1 MIVSNERENALRTEK
16 VLRRIA
22 EGDAIV
28 EEQVMKRG
36 EIYHADLN
44 PVFGSEQG
52 GYRPVLIIQNNRGN
66 QHSPTVIV
74 AAITSQPKTKL
85 PTHVPING
93 IRGLEKESF
102 VLLEQIRTVDKRRL
116 DDYVGRLNRD
126 QMNRVEKALRTSM
139 EIKKLDKPVL
149 MCLCPVCA
157 KPFYNSKEYF
167 IIRADRDQTI
177 KETCMFCNV
186 RQGYDYLIRKKY
198 Y

>member
-149 MCLCPVCA
+149 MCLCPMCA
-157 KPFYNSKEYF
+157 KPFYNSKEHF

-186 RQGYDYLIRKKY
+186 RRGYDYLIRKKY

>member
-1 MIVSNERENALRTEK
+1 M
-16 VLRRIA
+16 
-22 EGDAIV
+22 

-102 VLLEQIRTVDKRRL
+102 VLLYQH
-116 DDYVGRLNRD
+116 GD
-126 QMNRVEKALRTSM
+126 QKTGQAGF
-139 EIKKLDKPVL
+139 DVL
-149 MCLCPVCA
+149 MPDVCKA
-157 KPFYNSKEYF
+157 ILQFKGTFYHPCGSGPDNKG
-167 IIRADRDQTI
+167 
-177 KETCMFCNV
+177 NV
-186 RQGYDYLIRKKY
+186 HVL
-198 Y
+198 

>member
-85 PTHVPING
+85 PTHVPSTAYQHGNQKTG
-93 IRGLEKESF
+93 QAGS
-102 VLLEQIRTVDKRRL
+102 D
-116 DDYVGRLNRD
+116 
-126 QMNRVEKALRTSM
+126 
-139 EIKKLDKPVL
+139 VL
-149 MCLCPVCA
+149 MPGVCKA
-157 KPFYNSKEYF
+157 ILQFKGTFYYPCGSGPDNKGN
-167 IIRADRDQTI
+167 
-177 KETCMFCNV
+177 MHV
-186 RQGYDYLIRKKY
+186 L
-198 Y
+198 

>member
-22 EGDAIV
+22 EGDVIV
-28 EEQVMKRG
+28 EEQVMRRG
-36 EIYHADLN
+36 EIYHANLN

-93 IRGLEKESF
+93 ISGLEKESF

-126 QMNRVEKALRTSM
+126 QMNKIEKALRTSM

-157 KPFYNSKEYF
+157 KPFYNSKEHF

>member
-1 MIVSNERENALRTEK
+1 MIVFNERENALRTKK
-16 VLRRIA
+16 VLRCIS
-22 EGDAIV
+22 EGDVIV
-28 EEQVMKRG
+28 EEQVMRRG

-126 QMNRVEKALRTSM
+126 QMNKVEKALRTSM

-157 KPFYNSKEYF
+157 KPFYNSKEHF

-177 KETCMFCNV
+177 KEMCMFCNV

>member
-22 EGDAIV
+22 EGDVIV
-28 EEQVMKRG
+28 EEQVMRRG
-36 EIYHADLN
+36 EIYHANLN

-157 KPFYNSKEYF
+157 RPFYNSKEHF

>member
-149 MCLCPVCA
+149 MCLCPMCA
-157 KPFYNSKEYF
+157 KPFYNSKEHF
-167 IIRADRDQTI
+167 FIRADRDQTI

>member
-22 EGDAIV
+22 EGDVIV
-28 EEQVMKRG
+28 EEQVMRRG

-93 IRGLEKESF
+93 IRGLEKESLCWKIKPRSDEQGRESTAHKHGNQKTGQAGSDVF
-102 VLLEQIRTVDKRRL
+102 MPGVCKTILQFKGTFYYPCGSGPDNKGNVHVL
-116 DDYVGRLNRD
+116 
-126 QMNRVEKALRTSM
+126 
-139 EIKKLDKPVL
+139 
-149 MCLCPVCA
+149 
-157 KPFYNSKEYF
+157 
-167 IIRADRDQTI
+167 
-177 KETCMFCNV
+177 
-186 RQGYDYLIRKKY
+186 
-198 Y
+198 

>member
-1 MIVSNERENALRTEK
+1 M
-16 VLRRIA
+16 
-22 EGDAIV
+22 
-28 EEQVMKRG
+28 EEQVMRRG

-126 QMNRVEKALRTSM
+126 QMNRESIAYQYGDQKTGQAGSDVFMPGVCKTILQFKGTFYHPGGSGSDN
-139 EIKKLDKPVL
+139 KGNVYVL
-149 MCLCPVCA
+149 
-157 KPFYNSKEYF
+157 
-167 IIRADRDQTI
+167 
-177 KETCMFCNV
+177 
-186 RQGYDYLIRKKY
+186 
-198 Y
+198 

>member
-93 IRGLEKESF
+93 INGLEKESF

-126 QMNRVEKALRTSM
+126 QMNKIEKALRTSM

-157 KPFYNSKEYF
+157 RPFYNSKEHF

>member
-1 MIVSNERENALRTEK
+1 MIVFNERENALRTKK
-16 VLRRIA
+16 VLRCIS
-22 EGDAIV
+22 EGDVIV
-28 EEQVMKRG
+28 EEQVMRRG

-139 EIKKLDKPVL
+139 EIKKMDKPVL

-157 KPFYNSKEYF
+157 KPFYNSKEHF